1 MTIFNCNMIDSK
13 TRLPLIAKDASY
25 NRACEYLFSKY
36 GAPQEVKYINV
47 DYTRIIYPSR
57 AFIYDEKRGYLL
69 ESND

>member
-1 MTIFNCNMIDSK
+1 MTIFKCSMIDSK

-25 NRACEYLFSKY
+25 NNACEYLFNTY
-36 GAPQEVKYINV
+36 GAPHEVKYETV

-69 ESND
+69 ESN